1 MSVQRP
7 GFDRC
12 AALPAGGRHDANQD
26 VHQGPG
32 RLAESD
38 PRQAALEGRHAVDR
52 GGPAG
57 GVLLKPVDKKRKF
70 TIDDLRGIVKYK
82 GPPRSIEEMNA
93 AIDEEFRRRHARGR
107 Y

>member
-1 MSVQRP
+1 
-7 GFDRC
+7 
-12 AALPAGGRHDANQD
+12 
-26 VHQGPG
+26 
-32 RLAESD
+32 
-38 PRQAALEGRHAVDR
+38 
-52 GGPAG
+52 
-57 GVLLKPVDKKRKF
+57 VLLKPVDKKRKF